1 MTIET
6 MTASVPMTPK
16 ISLFLQDLHGGGA
29 ERVMLRLAAGI
40 AARSYAVDL
49 VLIKRE
55 GAYLDS
61 IPPGVRLVV
70 LNTRRTLNS
79 VAALAG
85 YLRRERPAAMLT
97 ALVHVNVGAL
107 LAATLS
113 RARTRVIVTEHS
125 QITRNFAALTS
136 RTVKL
141 AYRMVPRV
149 YPLAT
154 RVVAVS
160 GGVADDLAKFSGMGR
175 DDISVIHNG
184 IVTPELYAKAAEPC
198 DHPWLAPGEPP
209 VIMAAGRMAPVKD
222 FAALIRAF
230 AELRKRRHARLLIL
244 GEGELRDDL
253 ERLASDLG
261 VADDVGMPGFCPN
274 PYALMSR
281 AAVFVQSS
289 QWEGLPSV
297 LVEAMACGTPVVA
310 TDCPGGTREILDD
323 GRLGILV
330 PTGDDRAMAD
340 AILRTLDQPVQT
352 SEMARKVEEFTL
364 ERAVDTYLE
373 LALGPQAVRR
383 PVVHPH
389 MVQPSAG
396 AGR

>member
-1 MTIET
+1 
-6 MTASVPMTPK
+6 
-16 ISLFLQDLHGGGA
+16 
-29 ERVMLRLAAGI
+29 
-40 AARSYAVDL
+40 
-49 VLIKRE
+49 
-55 GAYLDS
+55 
-61 IPPGVRLVV
+61 
-70 LNTRRTLNS
+70 
-79 VAALAG
+79 
-85 YLRRERPAAMLT
+85 
-97 ALVHVNVGAL
+97 
-107 LAATLS
+107 
-113 RARTRVIVTEHS
+113 
-125 QITRNFAALTS
+125 
-136 RTVKL
+136 
-141 AYRMVPRV
+141 
-149 YPLAT
+149 
-154 RVVAVS
+154 
-160 GGVADDLAKFSGMGR
+160 
-175 DDISVIHNG
+175 
-184 IVTPELYAKAAEPC
+184 
-198 DHPWLAPGEPP
+198 
-209 VIMAAGRMAPVKD
+209 MAAGRMAPVKD

-230 AELRKRRHARLLIL
+230 AVLRKQRHARLLIL

-261 VADDVGMPGFCPN
+261 VAEDVGMPGFDPN

-330 PTGDDRAMAD
+330 PTGDDHAMAD

-352 SEMARKVEEFTL
+352 NEMARKVEEFTL

-373 LALGPQAVRR
+373 LALGPQAVRH

-389 MVQPSAG
+389 LVQPSAG